1 MRLMI
6 TVATLLAGALAA
18 GTPPDEKGTG
28 TLKGSVTHGSVKKAQ
43 TLVYIDEMPGKEFAP
58 PATNPTMD
66 QRGKAFVPHVM
77 PVVVGTTVDFLN
89 SDDFEH
95 NVFSP
100 DGESYNLG
108 NWGKG
113 VKRSYAFKKPGVY
126 VQLCKVHP
134 EMAGYVVVVKT
145 PYFALADEE
154 GKFKIANVPAG
165 TWKVKVWNERLK
177 PKQLDASVEAKIEE
191 GKESELE
198 IKP

>member
-1 MRLMI
+1 MRWTI
-6 TVATLLAGALAA
+6 ATVALLAGALPAR
-18 GTPPDEKGTG
+18 TLPDEKGAG
-28 TLKGSVTHGSVKKAQ
+28 GVKGSVTHASVKKAQ
-43 TLVYIDEMPGKEFAP
+43 TLVYIDDMPGKKFDP
-58 PATNPTMD
+58 PATNPVMD
-66 QRGKAFVPHVM
+66 QRGKAFLPHVL
-77 PVVVGTTVDFLN
+77 PVVVGTTVEFLN

-100 DGESYNLG
+100 DGETYNLG

-113 VKRSYAFKKPGVY
+113 IKRPYTYKQPGVY

-134 EMAGYVVVVKT
+134 EMAGYIVVVKT

-165 TWKVKVWNERLK
+165 TWKLKVWNERLK
-177 PKQLDASVEAKIEE
+177 PKQLEASFEVKVEE